1 MVERIKKVMFN
12 RNKDIVIQT
21 NEIPVDILKNFLL
34 TFPHN
39 MPKYFKDIPATFFD
53 NQKRPIRS
61 KKSVR
66 SCSGFINLFKRSI
79 LFTSPYDIELFIEN
93 GEIRGSVGGSNW
105 NRYIQ
110 HHADWQFIDYVK
122 SDWEMILKF
131 MPFFNIRSPYNLII
145 SDPWWHMN
153 NFQVI
158 PGMVNCKEP
167 LDLNIFIP
175 IKKGQNHLYIPQGTP
190 LACINFETD
199 NQLNLVYRNKNYRY
213 SDWMGLHYTFS
224 NLKRKLVKN
233 IVNKT
238 LYKE

>member
-1 MVERIKKVMFN
+1 LFK

-39 MPKYFKDIPATFFD
+39 MPKYFKDLPTTFFD

-79 LFTSPYDIELFIEN
+79 VYTSPYDIELFIDNE
-93 GEIRGSVGGSNW
+93 EIRGSVGGSNL
-105 NRYIQ
+105 NKYIQ

-122 SDWEMILKF
+122 SDWKTILKF
-131 MPFFNIRSPYNLII
+131 TSFFNIRSPYNLII

-158 PGMVNCKEP
+158 PGMMNCKEP

-175 IKKGQNHLYIPQGTP
+175 IKKGQNYLYIPQGTP
-190 LACINFETD
+190 LACISFETD
-199 NQLNLVYRNKNYRY
+199 NQLNLVYRNKNSRH

-238 LYKE
+238 LYK